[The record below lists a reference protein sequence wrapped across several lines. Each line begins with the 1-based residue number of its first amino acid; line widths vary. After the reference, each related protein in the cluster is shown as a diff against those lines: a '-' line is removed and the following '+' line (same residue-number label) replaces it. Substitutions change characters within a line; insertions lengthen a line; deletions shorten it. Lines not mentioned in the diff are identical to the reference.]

1 MWVSPLSR
9 SRSESNDARSVH
21 DPVSDRGW
29 PYSTGSWSVPTCMGM
44 CRGFYLY
51 VSSAH
56 QHMPNATYVVNL
68 LEELFEP
75 PLSVLE
81 IGCWVGR
88 GYK

>member
-1 MWVSPLSR
+1 
-9 SRSESNDARSVH
+9 
-21 DPVSDRGW
+21 
-29 PYSTGSWSVPTCMGM
+29 MGM

-56 QHMPNATYVVNL
+56 QHMPNATYAVNL

-81 IGCWVGR
+81 IVCWVGR